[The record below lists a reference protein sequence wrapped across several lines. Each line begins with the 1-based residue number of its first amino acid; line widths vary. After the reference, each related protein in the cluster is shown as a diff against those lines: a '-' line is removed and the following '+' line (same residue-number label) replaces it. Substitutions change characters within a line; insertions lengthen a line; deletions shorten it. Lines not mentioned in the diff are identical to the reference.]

1 MINLAELKFVLTK
14 PFRSIEI
21 SENLSFSN
29 ETNEF
34 FKNEICKHKSYL
46 EYGSGSST
54 IFLSKQKNLKLVS
67 VESDYYFANHLKKI
81 IKNLTILNPNIG
93 LTGFWGYPLFFKNSY
108 KKGFKYVNSPWE
120 ALELNYMPNVV
131 LIDGRYRVACALNIL
146 LKASNKCEIL
156 ILIDDYKGREEY
168 KIVEKHLK
176 LKTIAGR
183 MGVFQYNLT
192 FLDNSQINEIKKDLN
207 YYLTKPE

>member
-1 MINLAELKFVLTK
+1 MINLAELKFVLAQ
-14 PFRSIEI
+14 PFRSIDI

-54 IFLSKQKNLKLVS
+54 IFLPKQKNLKLVS
-67 VESDYYFANHLKKI
+67 VESNYYFANHLKKI

-146 LKASNKCEIL
+146 LKA
-156 ILIDDYKGREEY
+156 
-168 KIVEKHLK
+168 
-176 LKTIAGR
+176 
-183 MGVFQYNLT
+183 
-192 FLDNSQINEIKKDLN
+192 
-207 YYLTKPE
+207 